1 MFEQETSSLL
11 DILLND
17 VNNEDALDSFI
28 KNDISSFT
36 ELSLANFFKKI
47 CEEKGLT
54 KGKLIKA
61 ADLDRNYGY
70 QILDGSK
77 KPTRDKILQLCFGAN
92 LDFKQTQRA
101 LSLGNVG
108 ELYPKNSRDAIIIY
122 SIKDNLSLHELNEKL
137 YDKGFSTL
145 SDNS

>member
-11 DILLND
+11 NLLDNIGD
-17 VNNEDALDSFI
+17 DRELDSVVNNELKKFEDL
-28 KNDISSFT
+28 N
-36 ELSLANFFKKI
+36 LANYFKKI

-77 KPTRDKILQLCFGAN
+77 KPTKDKILRLCFGAKLN
-92 LDFKQTQRA
+92 FKETQRA
-101 LSLGNVG
+101 LKIGNSG
-108 ELYPKNSRDAIIIY
+108 ELYAKNPRDFIIIY
-122 SIKDNLSLHELNEKL
+122 AIKNNFSLYQVNEKL
-137 YDKGFSTL
+137 YENNFEIL
-145 SDNS
+145 

>member
-47 CEEKGLT
+47 YEEKGLS

-92 LDFKQTQRA
+92 LDLKQTQRA

-108 ELYPKNSRDAIIIY
+108 KLYPKNSRDTIIIY
-122 SIKDNLSLHELNEKL
+122 CINNKLSLLELNEKL
-137 YDKGFSTL
+137 YEKDFSTL
-145 SDNS
+145 GE

>member
-47 CEEKGLT
+47 CEEKGLS

-92 LDFKQTQRA
+92 LDLKQTQRA

-108 ELYPKNSRDAIIIY
+108 ELYPKNSRDTIIIY
-122 SIKDNLSLHELNEKL
+122 CINNKLSLLELNEKL
-137 YDKGFSTL
+137 YEKDFSTL
-145 SDNS
+145 GE